1 MSGMARSQAKL
12 QQIHTIEM
20 SLLADRSRQQ
30 TDNVRRVQVTRQ
42 QTQRAREERIL
53 REIELKNKKI

>member
-1 MSGMARSQAKL
+1 MARSQAKL